1 MLIVLF
7 NAIDQ
12 TCGEDTIDM
21 ILGESAK
28 FCENVLDPLNAV
40 GDTVG
45 KYNLNGVI
53 DLYKS

>member
-1 MLIVLF
+1 
-7 NAIDQ
+7 
-12 TCGEDTIDM
+12 M